1 MAGEAVQPAD
11 HTLRPHVDVGPFPRP
26 RPLDAR
32 DVVFSLLGHGTTIAS
47 VEANFRWVL
56 VTAVAPVAWGSTY
69 FVTHR
74 YLPPDYPLYGA
85 VLRAVPAGL
94 LLLLVRRRLPRGSW
108 WWRSLVLGTLNMG
121 AFFALVYVAAQ
132 RLSTSIASTIMAT
145 APVVMMLFAWAA
157 LAARPRVAQL
167 AGAFVGISG
176 VAIMLSQGRHGV
188 AVTGVLASV
197 AAMVMSSIGYVL
209 AKKWGT
215 DLDVISLTAWQLIAG
230 GAMLIPVA
238 VAVEGSPP
246 SLDTRSAV
254 AFGYVTV
261 VATAIAFV
269 AWFAGLRHLDAA
281 AVGLIGLLNPVTGV
295 LLGTAVAGE
304 SLTGRQGLGLAM
316 VLAGIVIGQPLTAR
330 LSGQR
335 IARKARRTWSTNRSG
350 CSQAAK

>member
-1 MAGEAVQPAD
+1 
-11 HTLRPHVDVGPFPRP
+11 
-26 RPLDAR
+26 
-32 DVVFSLLGHGTTIAS
+32 
-47 VEANFRWVL
+47 
-56 VTAVAPVAWGSTY
+56 
-69 FVTHR
+69 
-74 YLPPDYPLYGA
+74 
-85 VLRAVPAGL
+85 
-94 LLLLVRRRLPRGSW
+94 VRRKLPRGSW

-157 LAARPRVAQL
+157 LAERPRVTQL
-167 AGAFVGISG
+167 AGACVGISG

-197 AAMVMSSIGYVL
+197 TAMIMSSFGYVL

-215 DLDVISLTAWQLIAG
+215 DLDVVSLTSWQLIAG

-238 VAVEGSPP
+238 LAVEGSPP
-246 SLDTRSAV
+246 SLDTRAAF

-261 VATAIAFV
+261 VATAVAFV

-304 SLTGRQGLGLAM
+304 SLTVQQSLGLAL
-316 VLAGIVIGQPLTAR
+316 VLFGILLGQPIAAH
-330 LSGQR
+330 LS
-335 IARKARRTWSTNRSG
+335 ARRSG
-350 CSQAAK
+350 TPLRRRLDPDG